1 MKVAHLITSK
11 VFAGIEQHVF
21 ELATAMDD
29 QTDHI
34 ILCDKSLV
42 GYMSGVPTHSIT
54 MASSLFSLFGEIIQI
69 FCIVMALKPVQ

>member
-21 ELATAMDD
+21 ELAAAMND

-34 ILCDKSLV
+34 ILCDKSSTIICRECL
-42 GYMSGVPTHSIT
+42 T
-54 MASSLFSLFGEIIQI
+54 SS
-69 FCIVMALKPVQ
+69 MLKFKVL

>member
-21 ELATAMDD
+21 ELATAMDEE
-29 QTDHI
+29 TDHI

-42 GYMSGVPTHSIT
+42 GYMSGFP
-54 MASSLFSLFGEIIQI
+54 LIQ
-69 FCIVMALKPVQ
+69 

>member
-29 QTDHI
+29 ETDHV

-42 GYMSGVPTHSIT
+42 GYHERSPHS
-54 MASSLFSLFGEIIQI
+54 FNNDGF
-69 FCIVMALKPVQ
+69 

>member
-54 MASSLFSLFGEIIQI
+54 MASRLLSPSFSGLELLSPYVLAANFS
-69 FCIVMALKPVQ
+69 